1 VDFNSTAMVFVNK
14 ESIIKKYNIT
24 IKKLL
29 VFKPLYLVN
38 GILTL
43 FITDYFTA

>member
-1 VDFNSTAMVFVNK
+1 MVFTNK
-14 ESIIKKYNIT
+14 ESIIKEYNII

-29 VFKPLYLVN
+29 VFKPLYLIDS
-38 GILTL
+38 ILTL